1 MLETSRSDEN
11 LENFENWAANLGNL
25 GGGGRDIPLFF
36 LLGFNVRNEQVG

>member
-25 GGGGRDIPLFF
+25 GGGEGYSFVF
-36 LLGFNVRNEQVG
+36 LLGFYVRNEPVG